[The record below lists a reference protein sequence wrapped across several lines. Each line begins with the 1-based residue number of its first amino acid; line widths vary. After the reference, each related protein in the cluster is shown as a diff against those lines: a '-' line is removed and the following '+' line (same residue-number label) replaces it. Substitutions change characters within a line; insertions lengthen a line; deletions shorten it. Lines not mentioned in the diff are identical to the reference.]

1 VQFAAPFRKSN
12 KNDFND
18 AEAIAEAAVRG
29 HMRFF
34 PLKSVEE
41 LDLQA
46 LDRARDRLIRERTV
60 VDLGPTQS
68 VEQQLRPAVIR
79 SA

>member
-1 VQFAAPFRKSN
+1 
-12 KNDFND
+12 
-18 AEAIAEAAVRG
+18 
-29 HMRFF
+29 
-34 PLKSVEE
+34 
-41 LDLQA
+41 
-46 LDRARDRLIRERTV
+46 LIRERTV